1 MQGPTIGVQH
11 VARGNARVPF
21 KEIAGA
27 LLPERYELSL
37 VLCGDAL
44 SRRMN
49 RDYRKKDYVPN
60 VLSFPIEKY
69 EGEIFINIRKAER
82 EARSF
87 GLRKEDRIAHLFA
100 HGCLHLLGMK
110 HGERME
116 RLETRTL
123 KKCGFRT
130 ISPTTKVLLAK

>member
-1 MQGPTIGVQH
+1 MRGLTIGVRH

-82 EARSF
+82 EARAF
-87 GLRKEDRIAHLFA
+87 GLRKEDRMAHLFA

-110 HGERME
+110 HGKRME
-116 RLETRTL
+116 RLEKRTL
-123 KKCGFRT
+123 KRFGFRT
-130 ISPTTKVLLAK
+130 ISPTT

>member
-1 MQGPTIGVQH
+1 
-11 VARGNARVPF
+11 
-21 KEIAGA
+21 
-27 LLPERYELSL
+27 
-37 VLCGDAL
+37 
-44 SRRMN
+44 MN
-49 RDYRKKDYVPN
+49 RAYRKKDYVPN

-69 EGEIFINIRKAER
+69 EGEIFLNLRKAER

-116 RLETRTL
+116 RLEKRTL
-123 KKCGFRT
+123 KKFGFRT
-130 ISPTTKVLLAK
+130 ISPTT

>member
-1 MQGPTIGVQH
+1 MQGPTIGVRH

-49 RDYRKKDYVPN
+49 RDYRPGRGGKKDYVPN

-69 EGEIFINIRKAER
+69 EGEIFLNIRKAER

-116 RLETRTL
+116 RLEKRTL
-123 KKCGFRT
+123 KRFGFRT
-130 ISPTTKVLLAK
+130 ISPTT

>member
-1 MQGPTIGVQH
+1 MQGPTIGVRH

-87 GLRKEDRIAHLFA
+87 GLRKEDRMAHLFA

-123 KKCGFRT
+123 KKFGFRT
-130 ISPTTKVLLAK
+130 ISPTT